1 MKKLLILNT
10 GGTFNK
16 EYNEINGLLEVLED
30 SKKIREIIKKSF
42 KDNLDLEIKGTIY
55 KDSLDINDEDRSI
68 ILREIADFEKVVI
81 VHGTD
86 TMDKTA
92 AYLNNYL
99 TNKLV
104 VLTGAMMPYSIEKVE
119 ATANLIQAITFANIT
134 EKKGVFIS
142 MHGLIDE
149 FQKIKKNKTIGKFEC
164 QK

>member
-16 EYNEINGLLEVLED
+16 VYNEINGLLEVQDNSL
-30 SKKIREIIKKSF
+30 KIKEIIKKSY
-42 KDNLDLEIKGTIY
+42 KDNIEFDIKGTVY
-55 KDSLDINDEDRSI
+55 KDSLDIDDQDRDSI
-68 ILREIADFEKVVI
+68 LKEVKDFEKVVI

-92 AYLNNYL
+92 AYLAKNL
-99 TNKLV
+99 KNKLI

-134 EKKGVFIS
+134 EKEGVFIS

-149 FQKIKKNKTIGKFEC
+149 FQKIKKNKILGKFEC